1 MLCEYKENMLLNRVA
16 RLISL
21 AKRNNYDFSMID
33 MSLLKIKS
41 IIVPDRFFNFYH
53 RKL

>member
-16 RLISL
+16 KLILL
-21 AKRNNYDFSMID
+21 AQRNNYDFSMID
-33 MSLLKIKS
+33 MSLSKIKS

-53 RKL
+53 RNL